1 MKRLLLA
8 TNKFTL
14 RHNLSYLTN
23 FDNILRPI
31 YIYMENLLLDISLE
45 VANSSKAN
53 SRIFEELADLLSG
66 KSNLA
71 SDMPGHIFSEHFFVY
86 LLAGSIFLVLLY
98 FLFLC
103 LKSLLSILFLRG
115 RKRRFS
121 IRHGLFMNAIVLTFV
136 SGIAVYFVGYDY
148 AGTADNVFTLIL
160 RSLLS
165 SFEMFLSKSNLI
177 GIADNCKNNQFYMLL
192 FSVTHTLAVVL
203 STSFAVACF
212 WKRVMYFL
220 KEKLWSCRFIKNDT
234 VYVFWGLNER
244 SYKLAHDINK
254 EKQPR
259 DRFIFVEFPT
269 EAEQPTKGQ
278 SFSGLLGLFS
288 YKQSA
293 IMQLRDISYVLFRTS
308 SLPSEKMNSDTD
320 MFDALNI
327 KRLDKIL
334 RNAESV
340 YFFVFTDNEKSNLRA
355 SVNMLKAN
363 IQNLKCV
370 YCATRKTRFT
380 RLVEED
386 FYGRLVLVDDSRM
399 AVNELKMG
407 KKAHSFPVDY
417 VDIDKKKGV
426 VTSTF
431 KALVVGFGTTGQD
444 ALRFLYEFS
453 AFAGPDGAK
462 SPVEIHIIDNGIKGH
477 IADFLQDV
485 PALPQIQEVVLHD
498 MNAFSSDFI
507 SFMHDNIHSLNYVVV
522 AAGDDDVNIAVA
534 ASIFEYAQQYRR
546 GGFDKFRI
554 FVRLYNENN
563 RQLFDTAIKVYNQ
576 FVDCVSYFGGVG
588 DIYKRHIVMD
598 NHLEML
604 SKEFYKAYSDVDKN
618 RVTWEQRREKEIE
631 KYGLLQGRK
640 SLRRKEGQDKANC
653 MHSYTKE
660 RLLGL
665 DDRQTLPTLPDWKT
679 VCGQKDGG
687 ELKSWLTC
695 LYNVSVCEHNRWNA
709 SHLMKGYVA
718 MSDDVKKCTDGTCNI
733 LAKQH
738 RCIVDWKE
746 LDVSTQEYDYNV
758 VKTTV
763 VSYMKR
769 HGKNFE

>member
-1 MKRLLLA
+1 
-8 TNKFTL
+8 
-14 RHNLSYLTN
+14 
-23 FDNILRPI
+23 
-31 YIYMENLLLDISLE
+31 MENLLLDIF
-45 VANSSKAN
+45 VGIANNSKAD

-66 KSNLA
+66 KSNAA
-71 SDMPGHIFSEHFFVY
+71 SDMLGHIFAEHFFVY
-86 LLAGSIFLVLLY
+86 LLACSILLVLLY

-115 RKRRFS
+115 SKRRFS
-121 IRHGLFMNAIVLTFV
+121 LRHGLFMNAIVLTFV
-136 SGIAVYFVGYDY
+136 SGIAIYFVGYDY

-177 GIADNCKNNQFYMLL
+177 GIADNCKNNQLYMLL

-254 EKQPR
+254 EKQSR

-269 EAEQPTKGQ
+269 DAEQPTKGQ

-288 YKQSA
+288 YKQNA
-293 IMQLRDISYVLFRTS
+293 IAQLRDMNYVLFRTS
-308 SLPSEKMNSDTD
+308 SLLSEKPDSDTD

-327 KRLDKIL
+327 KRLEKIL
-334 RNAESV
+334 RNASNV
-340 YFFVFTDNEKSNLRA
+340 YFFLFTDDEKANLRM
-355 SVNMLKAN
+355 SVNMLKTN
-363 IQNLKCV
+363 IPNLKCV

-386 FYGRLVLVDDSRM
+386 FYARLVLVDDSRM

-417 VDIDKKKGV
+417 VDIDKETGV

-431 KALVVGFGTTGQD
+431 KALVIGFGTTGQD

-453 AFAGPDGAK
+453 AFAGANETK
-462 SPVEIHIIDNGIKGH
+462 SPVEIHIIDNDIKEH
-477 IADFLQDV
+477 IADFSQDV
-485 PALPQIQEVVLHD
+485 PALSQIHEIVLHD
-498 MNAFSSDFI
+498 MNVFSSDFI
-507 SFMHDNIHSLNYVVV
+507 SFMHENIHNLNYVVV
-522 AAGDDDVNIAVA
+522 AVGDDDVNIAVA
-534 ASIFEYAQQYRR
+534 ASVFEYAQQYRCD
-546 GGFDKFRI
+546 GFDKFRI
-554 FVRLYNENN
+554 FVRLYNETN
-563 RQLFDTAIKVYNQ
+563 RQLFDTAVKVYNQ
-576 FVDCVSYFGGVG
+576 FVDCVSYFGGVE

-604 SKEFYKAYSDVDKN
+604 SKEFYKAYSDVAEN
-618 RVTWEQRREKEIE
+618 SVTWEQRREKEIE

-653 MHSYTKE
+653 MHCYTKE

-665 DDRQTLPTLPDWKT
+665 DDRQALPVLPDWET
-679 VCGQKDGG
+679 VCGQKDGSD
-687 ELKSWLTC
+687 LDSWLTC

-709 SHLMKGYVA
+709 SHLMKGYVT
-718 MSDDVKKCTDGTCNI
+718 MSDDVKERTNETCNI

-738 RCIVDWKE
+738 SCIVDWNN
-746 LDVSTQEYDYNV
+746 LDMSTREYDYNV

-769 HGKNFE
+769 HGKNSE